1 MAAGGV
7 SLSKSAETPWRNQ
20 QNDSS
25 LLLAYS
31 FRKTVPGCAASNLYT
46 LHTPRQWSVIS
57 STSLYSASYTT

>member
-7 SLSKSAETPWRNQ
+7 SSSKSAETPWRNK

-31 FRKTVPGCAASNLYT
+31 FTKTVPGCAA
-46 LHTPRQWSVIS
+46 
-57 STSLYSASYTT
+57 